1 MFADRSVSERSH
13 GQMRGGTVRK
23 DDDSG
28 GDSAFFPVSDT
39 RPSIL
44 CPQFRVHCNCKRYEV
59 GY

>member
-13 GQMRGGTVRK
+13 GQMKGRTVRK

-28 GDSAFFPVSDT
+28 GDSAFPVSDT
-39 RPSIL
+39 RPNIL
-44 CPQFRVHCNCKRYEV
+44 CLQFCVHCHCKCYEV